1 MSENVLGFM
10 HYAMKKIIKIINLR
24 QQEFTG
30 NLSSRSQ
37 QNVSIYFIGLW
48 HCRVSAWC
56 HLTTI
61 FWESRKYFLVFATST
76 DSQGL

>member
-1 MSENVLGFM
+1 
-10 HYAMKKIIKIINLR
+10 MKEIITVQDKAAYQKKNLR

-30 NLSSRSQ
+30 NLFSRSQ

-48 HCRVSAWC
+48 HYRVSAWC

-61 FWESRKYFLVFATST
+61 CWESRKYFLVFAST
-76 DSQGL
+76 DIQGL